1 MSRHYTLTLLVTLA
15 LAVPAG
21 AVQPPQRVQRVQP
34 QRAQMAPSV
43 ERWVRQL
50 ESEIDHLQEDLYYQR
65 GSYPRGLDEQVEQ
78 ASQAVTHFHQVLR
91 RTNDPQHLMRDFEEM
106 DQQVHQLV
114 DRLRQ
119 SGDSWLRRQAS
130 RISYPDE
137 QLHYVLQTRFGDA
150 GYDSRELLARH
161 AHTLENEAKTL
172 LDLVDRVG
180 RRDDAVRRAIE
191 EFADEAEHFHQ
202 VVERGADLQHLRD
215 DFRSVDESWRRVV
228 NRLNQSS
235 HGLYLRRTAENVNRV
250 YSQIHQLL
258 TEGQGPGVEPPQ
270 RPQRPQR
277 VERRQGRPAVEFEI
291 PGIGRFRIPR

>member
-1 MSRHYTLTLLVTLA
+1 MNRYYPLTLLVTLA

-91 RTNDPQHLMRDFEEM
+91 RTNDPQHLMRDFGEM

-137 QLHYVLQTRFGDA
+137 QLHYVLQTRFGDT
-150 GYDSRELLARH
+150 GSDSRELLARH

-202 VVERGADLQHLRD
+202 VVERGPDLQHLRD

-228 NRLNQSS
+228 SRLNQSS